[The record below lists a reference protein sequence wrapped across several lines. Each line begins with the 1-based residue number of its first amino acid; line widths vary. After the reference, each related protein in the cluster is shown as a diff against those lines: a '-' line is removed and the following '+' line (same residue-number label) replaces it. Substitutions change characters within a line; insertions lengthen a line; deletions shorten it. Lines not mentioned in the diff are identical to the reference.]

1 MNDIRKN
8 TDSFGKW
15 KRWWLKVES
24 VPLDPEKLTADVP
37 QSLRCLLTPSLW
49 GYKGGGAVAEIKG
62 GGMIRANDGV
72 SYHYACRDLVSL
84 WPSTWSW
91 CLVCVDTL
99 GGNKELLSQ
108 LRNLQDK
115 SPLIC
120 LFFAL
125 QSLMFKFPLNQA
137 CQIIS
142 FIRGDLQWS
151 FDKIT
156 RS

>member
-62 GGMIRANDGV
+62 GGMIFTSGLMTAWV
-72 SYHYACRDLVSL
+72 ITMHAEILFLFDL
-84 WPSTWSW
+84 PH
-91 CLVCVDTL
+91 D
-99 GGNKELLSQ
+99 
-108 LRNLQDK
+108 RNV
-115 SPLIC
+115 
-120 LFFAL
+120 
-125 QSLMFKFPLNQA
+125 
-137 CQIIS
+137 
-142 FIRGDLQWS
+142 
-151 FDKIT
+151 
-156 RS
+156 